1 MNADE
6 RATFRKN
13 VDFLEIMFRMAC
25 SSTRLAFGACLEQL
39 PFSDKNDDTDDEVEE
54 GRQRLRDAIEY
65 QIEEFE
71 RLLNLVGESRA
82 PSRGGSR
89 HR

>member
-1 MNADE
+1 VDE

-13 VDFLEIMFRMAC
+13 VDFVEIMFRMAC

-39 PFSDKNDDTDDEVEE
+39 PFSDESADPDDEVEE
-54 GRQRLRDAIEY
+54 GRQRLRNAIEY

-71 RLLNLVGESRA
+71 RLLDLVGESRA

-89 HR
+89 YR